1 MMTSQPFKRSAFS
14 VLDSEHGSPETFSQ
28 YLLQWY
34 DQHGRHQLPWKQA
47 LSAYHV
53 WVSEIMLQQTQVA
66 TVIPYFERFMQR
78 FPDLQSLAEAKQ
90 DEVLHLWT
98 GLGYY
103 ARARNLHK
111 AAQQIIEFHAGE
123 FPVLFDDVL
132 ALPGIGR
139 STAGAIL
146 AQAMGQR
153 HAILDGNVK
162 RVLCRYHA
170 IEGWPGQRVIEN
182 HLWELA
188 NTHTPEQRVADYTQA
203 IMDLGA
209 TLCRR
214 SKPRCQ
220 ECPLHE
226 DCQARLQKREAEL
239 PHRKT
244 KQQKPARSTRMLI
257 LTNSQGDVL
266 LQQRPPSG
274 LWGGLWTLPQCDD
287 DSAEL
292 REWVASELAL
302 DIHEIT
308 SWPEMRHSFS
318 HYHLD
323 ITPIVASAQPI
334 TNRIM
339 EAGASV
345 WYNSQQ
351 PDERG
356 LAAPVV
362 TLLQQLR
369 QTKHP

>member
-1 MMTSQPFKRSAFS
+1 MKTDR
-14 VLDSEHGSPETFSQ
+14 FSQ
-28 YLLQWY
+28 QLLTWY
-34 DQHGRHQLPWKQA
+34 DRYGRHDLPWKRNP
-47 LSAYHV
+47 SAYRV

-78 FPDLQSLAEAKQ
+78 FPDLLSLATANT

-103 ARARNLHK
+103 ARGRNLHK
-111 AAQQIIEFHAGE
+111 AAQQIITDHDGV
-123 FPVLFDDVL
+123 FPVLFEEVI

-170 IEGWPGQRVIEN
+170 IEGWPGERAIEQQ
-182 HLWELA
+182 LWQLA
-188 NTHTPEQRVADYTQA
+188 ERHTPSQRLADYTQA

-220 ECPLHE
+220 ECPIQQG
-226 DCQARLQKREAEL
+226 CQAAQQQRQNEL
-239 PHRKT
+239 PQRKP
-244 KQQKPARSTRMLI
+244 KKAIPVKNTRMLI
-257 LTNSQGDVL
+257 LTNSEGEVL
-266 LQQRPPSG
+266 LQQRPPNG

-287 DSAEL
+287 EAAEL
-292 REWVASELAL
+292 KLWVASELGL
-302 DIHEIT
+302 RLQQIT
-308 SWPEMRHSFS
+308 IWPAMRHSFS

-323 ITPIVASAQPI
+323 ITPILALALPLD
-334 TNRIM
+334 NRIM
-339 EAGASV
+339 EAGATV

-362 TLLQQLR
+362 RLLQQL
-369 QTKHP
+369 QLAKTL

>member
-1 MMTSQPFKRSAFS
+1 MQTDR
-14 VLDSEHGSPETFSQ
+14 FSQ
-28 YLLQWY
+28 KLLAWY
-34 DQHGRHQLPWKQA
+34 DRYGRHDLPWKQNP
-47 LSAYHV
+47 SAYRV

-78 FPDLQSLAEAKQ
+78 FPELSSLAAANT

-103 ARARNLHK
+103 ARGRNLHK
-111 AAQQIIEFHAGE
+111 AAQQIVEHHNGE
-123 FPVLFDDVL
+123 FPALFEEVI

-139 STAGAIL
+139 STAAAIL
-146 AQAMGQR
+146 AQAMDQR

-170 IEGWPGQRVIEN
+170 IEGWSGERNIEQQ
-182 HLWELA
+182 LWLLA
-188 NTHTPEQRVADYTQA
+188 EQHTPTQRLADYTQA

-214 SKPRCQ
+214 SKPRCE
-220 ECPLHE
+220 ECPMQQGCLAAQQQRQ
-226 DCQARLQKREAEL
+226 DEL
-239 PHRKT
+239 PQRKP
-244 KQQKPARSTRMLI
+244 KKEKPVKNTRMLI
-257 LTNSQGDVL
+257 LTNARGEVL

-287 DSAEL
+287 ETAEL
-292 REWVASELAL
+292 KLWVAFELGL
-302 DIHEIT
+302 NIQQT
-308 SWPEMRHSFS
+308 NTWPIMRHSFS

-323 ITPIVASAQPI
+323 ITPILAQTLPMGD
-334 TNRIM
+334 RIM
-339 EAGASV
+339 EAGATV

-356 LAAPVV
+356 LATPVV
-362 TLLQQLR
+362 KLLQQL
-369 QTKHP
+369 QAAKPL

>member
-1 MMTSQPFKRSAFS
+1 MTT
-14 VLDSEHGSPETFSQ
+14 ETFSQ
-28 YLLQWY
+28 RLLHWY
-34 DQHGRHQLPWKQA
+34 DQHGRHQLPWKQNTN
-47 LSAYHV
+47 AYRV
-53 WVSEIMLQQTQVA
+53 WVSEIMLQQTQVT
-66 TVIPYFERFMQR
+66 TVIPYFERFMLR
-78 FPDLQSLAEAKQ
+78 FPSLQALAAANQ

-103 ARARNLHK
+103 ARGRNLHK
-111 AAQQIIEFHAGE
+111 AAQQLVQHHGGE
-123 FPVLFDDVL
+123 FPSVFDAVT

-153 HAILDGNVK
+153 HPILDGNVK

-170 IEGWPGQRVIEN
+170 IEGWPGERSIEN
-182 HLWELA
+182 RLWTLA
-188 NTHTPEQRVADYTQA
+188 EAHTPQQRLADYTQA

-214 SKPRCQ
+214 SKPLCDD
-220 ECPLHE
+220 CPMQQ
-226 DCQARLQKREAEL
+226 DCQARQLQRQSEL
-239 PHRKT
+239 PSRKP
-244 KQQKPARSTRMLI
+244 KKDKPVKATRMLI
-257 LTNSQGDVL
+257 LSNADGEIL
-266 LQQRPPSG
+266 LQQRPPTG

-292 REWVASELAL
+292 HDWVAVELGL
-302 DIHEIT
+302 MIDQVS
-308 SWPEMRHSFS
+308 SWPGIRHSFS

-323 ITPIVASAQPI
+323 ITPIVASTRPM
-334 TNRIM
+334 TERIM
-339 EAGASV
+339 EAGATV

-362 TLLQQLR
+362 KLLQQLQR
-369 QTKHP
+369 SKHL

>member
-1 MMTSQPFKRSAFS
+1 MN
-14 VLDSEHGSPETFSQ
+14 PEQFSQ
-28 YLLQWY
+28 QLLSWY
-34 DQHGRHQLPWKQA
+34 DQHGRHHLPWKHE

-78 FPDLQSLAEAKQ
+78 FPTLQSLAAAKQ

-103 ARARNLHK
+103 ARGRNMHN
-111 AAQQIIEFHAGE
+111 AAQQIMAQHAGE
-123 FPVLFDDVL
+123 FPVDFDHVI

-170 IEGWPGQRVIEN
+170 LEGWPGERAIEK

-188 NTHTPEQRVADYTQA
+188 ESHTPQQRVADYTQA

-209 TLCRR
+209 SLCRR
-214 SKPRCQ
+214 SKPLCQ
-220 ECPLHE
+220 GCPLQE
-226 DCQARLQKREAEL
+226 GCQARQQKRQAEL
-239 PHRKT
+239 PERKA
-244 KQQKPARSTRMLI
+244 KKDKPVRTTRMLI
-257 LTNSQGDVL
+257 LTNPQGEVL
-266 LQQRPPSG
+266 LQRRPPTG
-274 LWGGLWTLPQCDD
+274 LWGGLWTLPQCND

-292 REWVASELAL
+292 GAWVATELAL
-302 DIHEIT
+302 EIEQI
-308 SWPEMRHSFS
+308 SIWPAMRHSFS

-323 ITPIVASAQPI
+323 ITPIVASSLPI
-334 TNRIM
+334 NNRIM
-339 EAGASV
+339 EAEASV

-362 TLLQQLR
+362 TLLQQLQ
-369 QTKHP
+369 QTKHL

>member
-1 MMTSQPFKRSAFS
+1 MHT
-14 VLDSEHGSPETFSQ
+14 DNFSQ
-28 YLLQWY
+28 RLLTWY
-34 DQHGRHQLPWKQA
+34 DQHGRHNLPWKQPA
-47 LSAYHV
+47 NAYTV

-78 FPDLQSLAEAKQ
+78 FPNLQTLAQASQ

-103 ARARNLHK
+103 ARGRNLHK
-111 AAQQIIEFHAGE
+111 AAQQIVEQHGAE
-123 FPVLFDDVL
+123 FPSRIDDL
-132 ALPGIGR
+132 IALPGIGR

-170 IEGWPGQRVIEN
+170 IEGWPGERSIEN
-182 HLWELA
+182 RLWELA
-188 NTHTPEQRVADYTQA
+188 DAHTPQQRVDDYTQA

-214 SKPRCQ
+214 SKPLCQ
-220 ECPLHE
+220 DCPMQE
-226 DCQARLQKREAEL
+226 GCQARQQQRQSEL
-239 PHRKT
+239 PERKA
-244 KQQKPARSTRMLI
+244 KKEKPARTTRMLI
-257 LTNSQGDVL
+257 LSNPQGEVL

-287 DSAEL
+287 DSLEL
-292 REWVASELAL
+292 VEWVATELAL
-302 DIHEIT
+302 KIEHT
-308 SWPEMRHSFS
+308 TTWPDMRHTFS

-323 ITPIVASAQPI
+323 ITPIVAASLPI

-339 EAGASV
+339 EDSATV
-345 WYNSQQ
+345 WYNSQR

-362 TLLQQLR
+362 KLLQALHR
-369 QTKHP
+369 R